1 MSNTIPIQEW
11 LRFIDSEYLSTFIK
25 DGGASVKFAVTP
37 EQKKP
42 ELYSALKA
50 QCQELD
56 YIFVELDAISSRV
69 HMPQDI
75 FFALAR
81 QIDWRLLARRMVLR
95 LAEERGFDVNEI
107 DLTDNSENIF
117 HALGHA
123 NSLEARFILQDLRRA
138 IEARVYKNQQ
148 MARDFKVAM
157 THLCTNMGSGEST
170 QPLLDWLTGANTRI
184 GNVRT
189 FYIRTSINRT
199 TARHFIES
207 AMYWV
212 RHVGF
217 AGTVVLLDNTRVTV
231 GRNPKDGERY
241 YTRAMTI
248 DHYELLREF
257 IDDVDRLTGT
267 MIAVVTNYDF
277 VDDYSIRSW
286 KIYPAL
292 QTRIM
297 DDVRDRNLIN
307 PVAAL
312 MRLS

>member
-11 LRFIDSEYLSTFIK
+11 LHFIDSEYLSTFIK

-37 EQKKP
+37 EQRKP
-42 ELYSALKA
+42 ELYRALKA

-56 YIFVELDAISSRV
+56 YIFVELDAITSRV
-69 HMPQDI
+69 HMPQDL

-95 LAEERGFDVNEI
+95 LAEERGFNVDEI

-117 HALGHA
+117 RALGLA
-123 NSLEARFILQDLRRA
+123 NNLDARFILQDIRRA
-138 IEARVYKNQQ
+138 IETRVYKNQH

-170 QPLLDWLTGANTRI
+170 QPLLDWLTGENTRI

-231 GRNPKDGERY
+231 GRNPRDGKRY

-257 IDDVDRLTGT
+257 IDDVDRLTAT
-267 MIAVVTNYDF
+267 MIAIVTNIDF
-277 VDDYSIRSW
+277 VDDLSIRSW

>member
-75 FFALAR
+75 FFALAK

-95 LAEERGFDVNEI
+95 LAEERGFIVDEI

-117 HALGHA
+117 RALGHT

-138 IEARVYKNQQ
+138 IEAKVYKNQQ

-170 QPLLDWLTGANTRI
+170 QPLLDWLTGVNTRI

-231 GRNPKDGERY
+231 GRNPKDEKRY

-267 MIAVVTNYDF
+267 MITVVTNNDF
-277 VDDYSIRSW
+277 VDDHSIRSW

>member
-42 ELYSALKA
+42 ELYRALKA

-56 YIFVELDAISSRV
+56 YIFVEVDAIESRV

-95 LAEERGFDVNEI
+95 LAEERGFNVDEI

-117 HALGHA
+117 RALGLA
-123 NSLEARFILQDLRRA
+123 NNLDARFILQDLRQA

-157 THLCTNMGSGEST
+157 THLCTNLGSGEST

-207 AMYWV
+207 AMYWG

-231 GRNPKDGERY
+231 GRNPKDGKRY

-257 IDDVDRLTGT
+257 IDDVDRLTST
-267 MIAVVTNYDF
+267 MIAIVTNNDF
-277 VDDYSIRSW
+277 VDDHSIRSW
-286 KIYPAL
+286 KIYEAL

>member
-50 QCQELD
+50 QCQKLD
-56 YIFVELDAISSRV
+56 YIFVELDAITSRV

-95 LAEERGFDVNEI
+95 LAEERGFNVNEI
-107 DLTDNSENIF
+107 DLQDDSENIF
-117 HALGHA
+117 RALGHT
-123 NSLEARFILQDLRRA
+123 NNLEARFILQDLRRA

-231 GRNPKDGERY
+231 GRNPRDEKRF

-267 MIAVVTNYDF
+267 MIAVVTNNDF

>member
-95 LAEERGFDVNEI
+95 LAEERGFNVNEI

>member
-50 QCQELD
+50 QCQKLD
-56 YIFVELDAISSRV
+56 YIFVELDAITSRV

-95 LAEERGFDVNEI
+95 LAEERGFNVDEI

-117 HALGHA
+117 RALGHT

-170 QPLLDWLTGANTRI
+170 QPLLDWLTGVNTRI

-231 GRNPKDGERY
+231 GRNPRDEKRF

-267 MIAVVTNYDF
+267 MIAVVTNNDF

-312 MRLS
+312 MKLS

>member
-1 MSNTIPIQEW
+1 MSNSIPVQEW
-11 LRFIDSEYLSTFIK
+11 LHFIDSEYLSTFIK

-37 EQKKP
+37 EQRKP
-42 ELYSALKA
+42 ELYRALKA

-56 YIFVELDAISSRV
+56 YIFVELDAITSRV
-69 HMPQDI
+69 HMPQDL

-95 LAEERGFDVNEI
+95 LAEERGFNVDEI

-117 HALGHA
+117 RALGLA
-123 NSLEARFILQDLRRA
+123 NNLDARFILQDIRRA
-138 IEARVYKNQQ
+138 IETRVYKNQH

-170 QPLLDWLTGANTRI
+170 QPLLDWLTGENTRI

-231 GRNPKDGERY
+231 GRNPRDGKRY

-257 IDDVDRLTGT
+257 IDDVDRLTAT
-267 MIAVVTNYDF
+267 MIAIVTNIDF
-277 VDDYSIRSW
+277 VDDLSIRSW

>member
-1 MSNTIPIQEW
+1 MSDTIPIQEW
-11 LRFIDSEYLSTFIK
+11 LGFIDDEYLSTFIK
-25 DGGASVKFAVTP
+25 EGGASVKFVVTP
-37 EQKKP
+37 DEKKP

-50 QCQELD
+50 RCQELD
-56 YIFVELDAISSRV
+56 YIFVELDAVTSRV

-75 FFALAR
+75 FFGLAN

-95 LAEERGFDVNEI
+95 LAEERGFNVENVALMDAS
-107 DLTDNSENIF
+107 DNIY
-117 HALGHA
+117 HALAHA
-123 NSLEARFILQDLRRA
+123 NNLEARFVLQDIRPA
-138 IEARVYKNQQ
+138 IETKVYKNPK

-157 THLCTNMGSGEST
+157 THLCTSMGSGEST
-170 QPLLDWLTGANTRI
+170 QSLLDWLTGANTRI
-184 GNVRT
+184 SNVRA
-189 FYIRTSINRT
+189 FFIRTSITRA

-207 AMYWV
+207 ALYWV

-217 AGTVVLLDNTRVTV
+217 SGTVVLLDNTRVTLA
-231 GRNPKDGERY
+231 RNPKDGKRF
-241 YTRAMTI
+241 YTRATTI

-267 MIAVVTNYDF
+267 MMAIVTNTDF
-277 VDDYSIRSW
+277 IDDHSNRGW

-297 DDVRDRNLIN
+297 DDVRDRNLVN

>member
-11 LRFIDSEYLSTFIK
+11 LRFIDSEYLSTFIR

-37 EQKKP
+37 EQRKP
-42 ELYSALKA
+42 ELYCALKA
-50 QCQELD
+50 RCQELD
-56 YIFVELDAISSRV
+56 YIFVELDAITSRV

-81 QIDWRLLARRMVLR
+81 QIDWRLLARRMVLQ
-95 LAEERGFDVNEI
+95 LAEERGFNVNEI
-107 DLTDNSENIF
+107 DLTDDSENIF
-117 HALGHA
+117 RALGLA
-123 NSLEARFILQDLRRA
+123 NNLDARFILQDIRRA

-170 QPLLDWLTGANTRI
+170 QPLLDWLTGVNTRI

-231 GRNPKDGERY
+231 GRNPKDEKRY

-267 MIAVVTNYDF
+267 MIAIVTNNDF
-277 VDDYSIRSW
+277 VDDHSIRSW

>member
-95 LAEERGFDVNEI
+95 LAEERGFIVDEI

-117 HALGHA
+117 RALGHT

-170 QPLLDWLTGANTRI
+170 QPLLDWLTGVNTRI

-231 GRNPKDGERY
+231 GRNPKDEKRY

-267 MIAVVTNYDF
+267 MIAVVTNNDF
-277 VDDYSIRSW
+277 VDDHSIRSW

>member
-1 MSNTIPIQEW
+1 
-11 LRFIDSEYLSTFIK
+11 
-25 DGGASVKFAVTP
+25 
-37 EQKKP
+37 
-42 ELYSALKA
+42 
-50 QCQELD
+50 
-56 YIFVELDAISSRV
+56 
-69 HMPQDI
+69 MPQDL

-95 LAEERGFDVNEI
+95 LAEERGFNVDEI

-117 HALGHA
+117 RALGLA
-123 NSLEARFILQDLRRA
+123 NNLDARFILQDIRRA
-138 IEARVYKNQQ
+138 IETRVYKNQH

-170 QPLLDWLTGANTRI
+170 QPLLDWLTGENTRI

-231 GRNPKDGERY
+231 GRNPRDGKRY

-257 IDDVDRLTGT
+257 IDDVDRLTAT
-267 MIAVVTNYDF
+267 MIAIVTNIDF
-277 VDDYSIRSW
+277 VDDLSIRSW

>member
-11 LRFIDSEYLSTFIK
+11 LRFIDSEYLSTFIR

-50 QCQELD
+50 RCQELD
-56 YIFVELDAISSRV
+56 YIFVELDAITSRV

-81 QIDWRLLARRMVLR
+81 QIDWRLLARRMVLQ
-95 LAEERGFDVNEI
+95 LAEERGFNVNEI
-107 DLTDNSENIF
+107 DLTDDSENIF
-117 HALGHA
+117 RALGLA
-123 NSLEARFILQDLRRA
+123 NNLDARFILQDIRRA
-138 IEARVYKNQQ
+138 IETRVYKNQQ

-170 QPLLDWLTGANTRI
+170 QPLLDWLTGVNTRI

-231 GRNPKDGERY
+231 GRNPKDEKRY

-267 MIAVVTNYDF
+267 MIAVVTNNDF
-277 VDDYSIRSW
+277 VDDHSIRSW

>member
-1 MSNTIPIQEW
+1 
-11 LRFIDSEYLSTFIK
+11 
-25 DGGASVKFAVTP
+25 
-37 EQKKP
+37 
-42 ELYSALKA
+42 
-50 QCQELD
+50 
-56 YIFVELDAISSRV
+56 
-69 HMPQDI
+69 
-75 FFALAR
+75 
-81 QIDWRLLARRMVLR
+81 MVLQ
-95 LAEERGFDVNEI
+95 LAEERGFNVNEI
-107 DLTDNSENIF
+107 DMTDDSENIF
-117 HALGHA
+117 RVLGLA
-123 NSLEARFILQDLRRA
+123 NNLEARFILQDLRQA

-170 QPLLDWLTGANTRI
+170 QPLLDWLTGVNTRI

-207 AMYWV
+207 TLYWV
-212 RHVGF
+212 RHVGY

-231 GRNPKDGERY
+231 GRNPKDEMRY

-257 IDDVDRLTGT
+257 IDDVDRLTAT
-267 MIAVVTNYDF
+267 MLAIVTNNDF
-277 VDDYSIRSW
+277 VDDHSIRSW

>member
-11 LRFIDSEYLSTFIK
+11 LRFVDSEYLSTFIK
-25 DGGASVKFAVTP
+25 DGGASVKFVVTP
-37 EQKKP
+37 ERRKP

-56 YIFVELDAISSRV
+56 YMFIELDAITSRV

-81 QIDWRLLARRMVLR
+81 QIDWRLLARRMILR
-95 LAEERGFDVNEI
+95 LAEERGFNVNEI

-117 HALGHA
+117 RTLGLA
-123 NSLEARFILQDLRRA
+123 NDLEARFILQDIRQA
-138 IEARVYKNQQ
+138 IEAKVYKNPQ

-170 QPLLDWLTGANTRI
+170 QPLLDWLTGVNTRI

-231 GRNPKDGERY
+231 GRNPKDEKRY

-267 MIAVVTNYDF
+267 MIAVVTNNDF
-277 VDDYSIRSW
+277 VDDHSIRSW

>member
-11 LRFIDSEYLSTFIK
+11 LRFIDSEYLSTFIR

-37 EQKKP
+37 EQRKP

-56 YIFVELDAISSRV
+56 YIFVELDAITSRV

-95 LAEERGFDVNEI
+95 LAEERGFKVNEI

-117 HALGHA
+117 RALGLA
-123 NSLEARFILQDLRRA
+123 NNLEARFILQDIRRA
-138 IEARVYKNQQ
+138 IEARVYTNQQ

-157 THLCTNMGSGEST
+157 THLCTNMGSEEST
-170 QPLLDWLTGANTRI
+170 QPLLDWLTGVNTRI

-207 AMYWV
+207 ATYWV

-231 GRNPKDGERY
+231 GRNPKDEKRY

-267 MIAVVTNYDF
+267 MIAIVTNNDF
-277 VDDYSIRSW
+277 VDDHSIRSW

>member
-95 LAEERGFDVNEI
+95 LAEERGFNVNEI

-117 HALGHA
+117 RALGLA
-123 NSLEARFILQDLRRA
+123 NSLEARFILQDLRQA

-157 THLCTNMGSGEST
+157 THLCTNMGSEEST
-170 QPLLDWLTGANTRI
+170 QPLLDWLTGENTRI

-231 GRNPKDGERY
+231 GRNPKDEKRY

-267 MIAVVTNYDF
+267 MIAVVTNSDF
-277 VDDYSIRSW
+277 VDDHSIRSW

>member
-11 LRFIDSEYLSTFIK
+11 LHFIDSEYLSTFIK

-37 EQKKP
+37 EQRKP
-42 ELYSALKA
+42 ELYRALKA

-56 YIFVELDAISSRV
+56 YIFVELDAITSRV
-69 HMPQDI
+69 HMPQDL

-95 LAEERGFDVNEI
+95 LAEERGFNVDEI
-107 DLTDNSENIF
+107 DLKDNSENIF
-117 HALGHA
+117 RALGLA
-123 NSLEARFILQDLRRA
+123 NSLDARFILQDIRRA
-138 IEARVYKNQQ
+138 IETRVYKNQH

-170 QPLLDWLTGANTRI
+170 QPLLDWLTGENTRI

-231 GRNPKDGERY
+231 GRNPRDGKRY

-257 IDDVDRLTGT
+257 IDDVDRLTST
-267 MIAVVTNYDF
+267 MIAIVTNIDF
-277 VDDYSIRSW
+277 VDDLSIRSW

>member
-95 LAEERGFDVNEI
+95 LAEERGFNVNEI

-267 MIAVVTNYDF
+267 MIAIVTNYDF

>member
-1 MSNTIPIQEW
+1 MSNTIPMHEW
-11 LRFIDSEYLSTFIK
+11 LGFIDKEYLSTFIK
-25 DGGASVKFAVTP
+25 EGGASVKFLVAPDEKTP
-37 EQKKP
+37 D
-42 ELYSALKA
+42 LYNALRA
-50 QCQELD
+50 RCLELD
-56 YIFVELDAISSRV
+56 YIFVELDAVTSRV

-75 FFALAR
+75 FFGLAK

-95 LAEERGFDVNEI
+95 LAEERGFKVENVALKDDSNNIYQALALANDV
-107 DLTDNSENIF
+107 
-117 HALGHA
+117 
-123 NSLEARFILQDLRRA
+123 EARFVSQVLMPA
-138 IEARVYKNQQ
+138 IESRVFKNQK

-157 THLCTNMGSGEST
+157 SHLCISTGAGEST
-170 QPLLDWLTGANTRI
+170 QPLLDWLTGENTRI
-184 GNVRT
+184 SNVRA
-189 FYIRTSINRT
+189 FNIRTSITRT
-199 TARHFIES
+199 TARHFFES
-207 AMYWV
+207 GLYWV

-217 AGTVVLLDNTRVTV
+217 TGTFVLLDNTRVTLA
-231 GRNPKDGERY
+231 RNPKDGKRY

-267 MIAVVTNYDF
+267 MLAISTNTDF
-277 VDDYSIRSW
+277 IDDQSIRGW

-312 MRLS
+312 LRLT